1 MKFIQ
6 GGLIM
11 GIDPITAGILGSG
24 IGGLVAG
31 EYKKSEGRK
40 TRAAQRELSQ
50 EQADL
55 QRELSEQQII
65 ERRAELL
72 GRERGQEEAQ
82 RRAAEIGEQAQQQFM
97 AATEGRPEQIT
108 RLQEI
113 IRQRR
118 LPEQQQ
124 AIKRGQLALQ
134 QAGVRGPEAAQQ
146 TQMLAGRLGRELG
159 FDVEKLALEEELR
172 RQRSREQMAGQRGL
186 VSLAQ
191 QLQPIQRYGGQ
202 R

>member
-1 MKFIQ
+1 MSF
-6 GGLIM
+6 
-11 GIDPITAGILGSG
+11 AA
-24 IGGLVAG
+24 IGGAVLGGVVVG
-31 EYKKSEGRK
+31 EYQKSEGK
-40 TRAAQRELSQ
+40 KARAAQRELT
-50 EQADL
+50 
-55 QRELSEQQII
+55 EQQLI

-82 RRAAEIGEQAQQQFM
+82 RRAEEIGQQAQQQFM

-159 FDVEKLALEEELR
+159 FDVEKIALEEELR

-186 VSLAQ
+186 VSLQQ

>member
-1 MKFIQ
+1 MSWV
-6 GGLIM
+6 
-11 GIDPITAGILGSG
+11 A
-24 IGGLVAG
+24 IGGAALGGVIGG
-31 EYKKSEGRK
+31 EYQKSQQKKGIE
-40 TRAAQRELSQ
+40 AQKELAQ
-50 EQADL
+50 EQAGL
-55 QRELSEQQII
+55 QKELTEQQLI

-82 RRAAEIGEQAQQQFM
+82 KRATEIGEQSQQQFM

-113 IRQRR
+113 IRQQR

-134 QAGVRGPEAAQQ
+134 QAGVRGPEATQQ

-202 R
+202 Q

>member
-24 IGGLVAG
+24 IGGVVAG
-31 EYKKSEGRK
+31 EYQKSEGRK
-40 TRAAQRELSQ
+40 ARAAQRELT
-50 EQADL
+50 
-55 QRELSEQQII
+55 EQQLI

-113 IRQRR
+113 IRQQR

-146 TQMLAGRLGRELG
+146 TAMLAGRLGRELG

-202 R
+202 Q

>member
-1 MKFIQ
+1 MSF
-6 GGLIM
+6 
-11 GIDPITAGILGSG
+11 AA
-24 IGGLVAG
+24 IGGAVVGGVVAG
-31 EYKKSEGRK
+31 EYQKSERRK
-40 TRAAQRELSQ
+40 ARAAQRELSQ

-55 QRELSEQQII
+55 QRELTEQQII

-82 RRAAEIGEQAQQQFM
+82 RRATEIGKQAQQQFM

-124 AIKRGQLALQ
+124 AIKRGQLALKE
-134 QAGVRGPEAAQQ
+134 AGVRGPEAAQQ

-159 FDVEKLALEEELR
+159 LDVEKLALEEELR

>member
-1 MKFIQ
+1 M
-6 GGLIM
+6 
-11 GIDPITAGILGSG
+11 TWAA
-24 IGGLVAG
+24 IGGAVIGGVIVG
-31 EYKKSEGRK
+31 EYQKGQGEK
-40 TRAAQRELSQ
+40 QRESQKELTQ

-55 QRELSEQQII
+55 QRELTEQQLI

-72 GRERGQEEAQ
+72 GRERGQEEALS
-82 RRAAEIGEQAQQQFM
+82 RATKIGEQAQQQFM
-97 AATEGRPEQIT
+97 AATEGRPEQIR

-113 IRQRR
+113 IRQQR

-124 AIKRGQLALQ
+124 AIKRGQLSLQ
-134 QAGVRGPEAAQQ
+134 QAGVRGPEATQQ

-202 R
+202 Q

>member
-1 MKFIQ
+1 MSF
-6 GGLIM
+6 
-11 GIDPITAGILGSG
+11 AA
-24 IGGLVAG
+24 IGGAVLGGVVVG
-31 EYKKSEGRK
+31 EYQKSQGEK
-40 TRAAQRELSQ
+40 QREAQKELTQ

-55 QRELSEQQII
+55 QRELTEQQII

-113 IRQRR
+113 IRQQR

-146 TQMLAGRLGRELG
+146 TAMLAGRLGRELG

-172 RQRSREQMAGQRGL
+172 RKRSREQMAGQRGL

-202 R
+202 Q

>member
-1 MKFIQ
+1 MSWV
-6 GGLIM
+6 
-11 GIDPITAGILGSG
+11 A
-24 IGGLVAG
+24 IGGAVVGGVVVGEYQKGVAG
-31 EYKKSEGRK
+31 
-40 TRAAQRELSQ
+40 TQQQTQREQMGLT
-50 EQADL
+50 E
-55 QRELSEQQII
+55 RLSEKQLVQ
-65 ERRAELL
+65 RRAELL

-82 RRAAEIGEQAQQQFM
+82 RRAEEIGQQAQQQFIQ
-97 AATEGRPEQIT
+97 ATEGRPEQIT

-113 IRQRR
+113 IRQKRV
-118 LPEQQQ
+118 PEQQQ

-146 TQMLAGRLGRELG
+146 TAMLAGRLGRELG

-172 RQRSREQMAGQRGL
+172 RKRSREQMAGQRGL

-202 R
+202 Q